1 MHPNEDEIWN
11 EYQWERHLN
20 EMEQK
25 SEKLREYI
33 ETNLGEQSPRWSR
46 FLNGF
51 PSKLD
56 AIDAYIEDELMFE
69 DAYFPDDEDDWED
82 DDDDEMDDFFMSS
95 EEEGDLE
102 DMDEGEG
109 WKRSLRDGSLTTE
122 ESDELT
128 EWLAEAFLSDSED
141 LENMKIYDESRELA
155 ADMLKL
161 AEIAPKEEQDDT
173 FIQLVTQTVNVGAKI
188 AGAFAFGF
196 DLDVIGGNIAYCKRA
211 LHSANEVLSMLH
223 ELKHRPY
230 MRFVDYESLHERMFE
245 LRNDLGVYIQELR
258 EEFNEGLAGEE

>member
-1 MHPNEDEIWN
+1 MHPFEDDIWN

-46 FLNGF
+46 FINGF

-69 DAYFPDDEDDWED
+69 DAYFPDDDDDWD
-82 DDDDEMDDFFMSS
+82 DDDDDMDDFFMSS
-95 EEEGDLE
+95 EDDDIDDGEEGE
-102 DMDEGEG
+102 D
-109 WKRSLRDGSLTTE
+109 WKAGLKDFEEDNE
-122 ESDELT
+122 ESAELA
-128 EWLAEAFLSDSED
+128 EWLADTFLSDGDE
-141 LENMKIYDESRELA
+141 LENMKIYDEARELA

-161 AEIAPKEEQDDT
+161 AEMVPKEEQDER
-173 FIQLVTQTVNVGAKI
+173 FISLVSQTVNVGAKI
-188 AGAFAFGF
+188 AGALAFGF

-211 LHSANEVLSMLH
+211 LSYANGVLELLH
-223 ELKHRPY
+223 ELKYKPF
-230 MRFVDYESLHERMFE
+230 MRFVDYESLHERVFE
-245 LRNDLGVYIQELR
+245 LRNDIGVYIQDLR
-258 EEFNEGLAGEE
+258 EEFNEGLSSEEE